1 MKSFIN
7 FNKGRTPRQAH
18 VDLGGLKDDE
28 LGRRGFSGRAAQLYR
43 RNDPTK
49 YRVEGDYRLRN
60 LNGNKLEP
68 RDGTDPSGLPL
79 PLFENDDCRILLS
92 RRSREMPAYRR
103 NVGGDESYFIH
114 RGTGRFET
122 EFGSIAYEPGDYVVL
137 PKAVTYRQIP
147 QDGETFALICE
158 TVGEL
163 EIADFGVFGRHA
175 PFDPTLLTV
184 PEPEV
189 LSSDGREE
197 WEVVVVHG
205 SQLSSLFYGHNPCDV
220 EGWKGDLFP
229 FKFNIRDW
237 NSIMSD
243 GIHLPPSVHT
253 FMQAEGVVLCHFL
266 PRPAETR
273 EGAERVPYYHRNA
286 DYDEVILY
294 HGGTFLGHEMPT
306 GLIAHSPQG
315 IHHGAPEELRE
326 HARATHDE
334 IDRLD
339 WQLISIDTV
348 RPLRPSAELRAYE
361 AARERAKT
369 DK

>member
-18 VDLGGLKDDE
+18 TDLDGLKDDE
-28 LGRRGFSGRAAQLYR
+28 LGREGFSGRAAQLYR

-60 LNGNKLEP
+60 INGNALEP
-68 RDGTDPSGLPL
+68 ADRSDARGLAM
-79 PLFENDDCRILLS
+79 PLFENDDCRVLLS
-92 RRSREMPAYRR
+92 RRREAMPIYRR
-103 NVGGDESYFIH
+103 NVRGDESYFIH
-114 RGTGRFET
+114 RGSGYFET
-122 EFGSIAYEPGDYVVL
+122 EFGTIDYEPGDYVVL

-147 QDGETFALICE
+147 TDEESFALICE
-158 TVGEL
+158 TRAEL
-163 EIADFGVFGRHA
+163 QIADFGVFGRHA

-184 PEPEV
+184 PEPRV
-189 LSSDGREE
+189 LQGDGRDE
-197 WEVVVVHG
+197 WEVLIVHDDG
-205 SQLSSLFYGHNPCDV
+205 VSSLFYTHNPCDV

-237 NSIMSD
+237 NSILSD
-243 GIHLPPSVHT
+243 SIHLPPSVHT

-266 PRPAETR
+266 PRPAESR
-273 EGAERVPYYHRNA
+273 EGTERVPYYHRNA
-286 DYDEVILY
+286 DYDELILY
-294 HGGTFLGHEMPT
+294 HDGTFLGHPLPT

-334 IDRLD
+334 IDHID
-339 WQLISIDTV
+339 WQLISIDT
-348 RPLRPSAELRAYE
+348 RRTLRPSSELLAHE
-361 AARERAKT
+361 AARAAAKEA
-369 DK
+369 